1 MEPLDHFRVS
11 ENLHSTSYFAL
22 NGHYIGVRLFWMP
35 MLTKEGREIKMP
47 VIADQKVSGRGV
59 KDYTKIPVLRVEHV
73 SEDIVNRTIGILSV
87 FTTDIL
93 RVVTDETPMA
103 FAGTIPNVRQAKEGE
118 RFLVPIAIDV
128 QERKVNLSVT
138 FSRMVPIYVL
148 HVKPFVKL
156 ASSYIDALQKDFW
169 DHALDVPDGMRWGEI
184 CQRVADGRLSFPFKV
199 DPVYVDFEAESVP
212 QHIVNMANER
222 KSL

>member
-11 ENLHSTSYFAL
+11 ENLHTTSYFAL

-35 MLTKEGREIKMP
+35 MLTQAGREIKMP

-73 SEDIVNRTIGILSV
+73 SEDIVNRSIGILSV
-87 FTTDIL
+87 FTTDVL

-128 QERKVNLSVT
+128 QERKVNLSAT

-169 DHALDVPDGMRWGEI
+169 DHALDVPAGMRWGEI
-184 CQRVADGRLSFPFKV
+184 CKRVAEGRLSFPIKIN
-199 DPVYVDFEAESVP
+199 PVYIDQDIESIHQDVVDL
-212 QHIVNMANER
+212 INER